1 MRHIG
6 DNISNKLVQMSSG
19 VDYLCCMI
27 EVALGIYQSPVKIS
41 EPSFAGIYYL
51 CKQTEDYLPFF
62 EQASNQSWFV
72 EGEIRSRNL
81 KESRSNYER
90 DGYFIYKSDKKINIK
105 TTLFTILFLVIIGM
119 PFVIILGS
127 MITVFSPVRVMYWIT
142 MVFICILMPTI
153 MALSNTFNIYLLKN
167 YLEENEEIQKLNMK
181 AIFVKDLLNP
191 LFFILG
197 FIVCAVI
204 TFLAM

>member
-1 MRHIG
+1 M
-6 DNISNKLVQMSSG
+6 SLVTLYKKG
-19 VDYLCCMI
+19 KD
-27 EVALGIYQSPVKIS
+27 
-41 EPSFAGIYYL
+41 
-51 CKQTEDYLPFF
+51 
-62 EQASNQSWFV
+62 
-72 EGEIRSRNL
+72 EIKRL
-81 KESRSNYER
+81 DTLE
-90 DGYFIYKSDKKINIK
+90 IPKKINIK

-153 MALSNTFNIYLLKN
+153 MALSNTFNVYLLKN

>member
-1 MRHIG
+1 M
-6 DNISNKLVQMSSG
+6 SLV
-19 VDYLCCMI
+19 
-27 EVALGIYQSPVKIS
+27 
-41 EPSFAGIYYL
+41 
-51 CKQTEDYLPFF
+51 T
-62 EQASNQSWFV
+62 
-72 EGEIRSRNL
+72 
-81 KESRSNYER
+81 
-90 DGYFIYKSDKKINIK
+90 IYKKGKDEIKRLDTLEIPKKINIK